1 MFIFNIGLQTVGLM
15 RSESPYRDIENELK
29 KWYNMKEIQALAEK
43 DSDVRDEVVKSVQDV
58 KELLN
63 SVFSKLTFE
72 IATQFQLNKLTLY
85 WNSKK

>member
-1 MFIFNIGLQTVGLM
+1 
-15 RSESPYRDIENELK
+15 
-29 KWYNMKEIQALAEK
+29 MKEIQALAEK

-85 WNSKK
+85 